1 MLLITVTTAGWLDG
15 SSPQRCLRAD
25 LGRLLVLG
33 VALTVW
39 MDKLAFGGFAVV
51 AAAYLAVNAAF
62 LFGLARERA
71 APVPAT

>member
-1 MLLITVTTAGWLDG
+1 
-15 SSPQRCLRAD
+15 
-25 LGRLLVLG
+25 
-33 VALTVW
+33 